1 MSLSIE
7 KKQSNIKHN
16 LVPRFYILSVV
27 VTAFFFL
34 ISSFAVGQEAQA
46 VVVDCPTDN
55 GNGVGCADAAY
66 PYYCNG
72 ACKSA
77 AEAPTC
83 VGGWE
88 AQSAPSIPCATGHGI
103 DCTNFATADACG
115 YAADCN
121 SGYTRCGAWKEYTC
135 IATIA
140 PISPC
145 ASQDT
150 CNNTCT
156 SCISGYGLWNGT
168 CSTLTLK
175 LGYDSVSGNSLIQS
189 LAYPSLFIPVS
200 GYVGI
205 GTSTPN
211 DLLTIGANTTLPA
224 NQSTI
229 GTGHNS
235 TQTYSSDDSYALTN
249 VGYVQAVASAIILGT
264 ATSTATTSMTTI
276 AKFSVVSVSANGSND
291 GIKGYARANTLC
303 KDAVTDSH
311 VCTSFE
317 ILFSIAAGVTMPNE
331 NVWIFNGPPGYTA
344 SSNDCEGRTSAAAS
358 SYGAYWEKPTSP
370 SYPQGRGLLGRCNT
384 SLKLAC
390 CK

>member
-1 MSLSIE
+1 MAINYLGNVGIGITNPSGKLHILDGGISKDSTSSISGGLVI
-7 KKQSNIKHN
+7 QSNTGSRNI
-16 LVPRFYILSVV
+16 
-27 VTAFFFL
+27 T
-34 ISSFAVGQEAQA
+34 
-46 VVVDCPTDN
+46 
-55 GNGVGCADAAY
+55 
-66 PYYCNG
+66 NG
-72 ACKSA
+72 AQI
-77 AEAPTC
+77 EF
-83 VGGWE
+83 V
-88 AQSAPSIPCATGHGI
+88 IPANSDGSNLYGQGRIITVAGNTNTSNATGKMILG
-103 DCTNFATADACG
+103 TKRNF
-115 YAADCN
+115 N
-121 SGYTRCGAWKEYTC
+121 
-135 IATIA
+135 
-140 PISPC
+140 
-145 ASQDT
+145 
-150 CNNTCT
+150 
-156 SCISGYGLWNGT
+156 
-168 CSTLTLK
+168 K
-175 LGYDSVSGNSLIQS
+175 LGAGSSWYYGDDLTIDG
-189 LAYPSLFIPVS
+189 S